1 MMQTHVVLIREEG
14 LQLQLII
21 LKFLQEDLAAWSLLE
36 HHRILG
42 EEGKKTTEWLVN
54 STDVSCRRKLMK
66 FQPVKPQKGVLF
78 KKRKILPA
86 LLWRQSF
93 TNDI

>member
-1 MMQTHVVLIREEG
+1 MAFMMQTHVVLIREEG

-42 EEGKKTTEWLVN
+42 EEGEKTTE
-54 STDVSCRRKLMK
+54 
-66 FQPVKPQKGVLF
+66 
-78 KKRKILPA
+78 
-86 LLWRQSF
+86 
-93 TNDI
+93 